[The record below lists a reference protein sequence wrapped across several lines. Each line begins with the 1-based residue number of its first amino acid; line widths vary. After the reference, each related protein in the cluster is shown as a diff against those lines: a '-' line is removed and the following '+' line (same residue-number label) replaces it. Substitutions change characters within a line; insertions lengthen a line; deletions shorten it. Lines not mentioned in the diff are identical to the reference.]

1 MAFPKNEPHWKHKR
15 MIQICAGKA
24 LQRMVRQQDET
35 DVLEITVLRVCDQLK
50 QDQHDNH
57 PKPVL
62 QLLVCEQVKLLGYH
76 DSLLSVPCLCRC
88 RDPLI

>member
-15 MIQICAGKA
+15 MILICAGKA

-35 DVLEITVLRVCDQLK
+35 DVLEITVLHVCDQLK

-62 QLLVCEQVKLLGYH
+62 QLLVCEQVKLLVYY
-76 DSLLSVPCLCRC
+76 DSLLSVPCLCRF
-88 RDPLI
+88 RDPQI